1 MTVWVTESFV
11 IENIHRPNGVWGK
24 IVGSLCAVAG
34 VLTIALPIPVI
45 VSNFD
50 RLYHREND
58 REALIPKT
66 NNHVACCPCSNNGSS
81 KFPLEIIEKY
91 LKSNLQVFHLD

>member
-1 MTVWVTESFV
+1 MRLRYFLSFV
-11 IENIHRPNGVWGK
+11 LRRPVGVWGK

-50 RLYHREND
+50 RLYHRENI
-58 REALIPKT
+58 REELQSQKF
-66 NNHVACCPCSNNGSS
+66 NHVTSCTCSSNG
-81 KFPLEIIEKY
+81 L
-91 LKSNLQVFHLD
+91 